1 MKTFETYSNSASIEA
16 INDTNVI
23 SGKFP
28 PEKIWL
34 NETHEPVELKVGE
47 YYHGIVRESDGK
59 FKVVKHFNK
68 TGVTEM
74 VTLLTE
80 SEKDMVGIANLILFH
95 TKFLEQW
102 KAA

>member
-1 MKTFETYSNSASIEA
+1 
-16 INDTNVI
+16 
-23 SGKFP
+23 
-28 PEKIWL
+28 
-34 NETHEPVELKVGE
+34 
-47 YYHGIVRESDGK
+47 
-59 FKVVKHFNK
+59 
-68 TGVTEM
+68 M